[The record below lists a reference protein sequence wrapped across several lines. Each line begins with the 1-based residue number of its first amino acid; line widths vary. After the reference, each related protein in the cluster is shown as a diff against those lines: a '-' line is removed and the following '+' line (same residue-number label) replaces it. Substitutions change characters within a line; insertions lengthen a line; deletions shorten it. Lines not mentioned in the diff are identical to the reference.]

1 MFYNQH
7 VYPRTFSFISATK
20 PHSFMQGIFHIQK
33 NEWWHCW
40 EGGLNWNPARGHVQ
54 GSQYCPTVPGG
65 LDPAGES
72 GPSQII
78 AGSRCLK
85 GVQWRVPCQ
94 VVSNSPQSSSGTYTC
109 LGSRDR
115 IAAPVREVGESR
127 VGTASL
133 CFSLTS
139 CRCYVAV
146 ESICN
151 VLTVVI

>member
-1 MFYNQH
+1 MFKKGS
-7 VYPRTFSFISATK
+7 VKGALPGCVKLT
-20 PHSFMQGIFHIQK
+20 P
-33 NEWWHCW
+33 
-40 EGGLNWNPARGHVQ
+40 VQ
-54 GSQYCPTVPGG
+54 Q
-65 LDPAGES
+65 
-72 GPSQII
+72 
-78 AGSRCLK
+78 
-85 GVQWRVPCQ
+85 
-94 VVSNSPQSSSGTYTC
+94 GTYTC

-133 CFSLTS
+133 SFSLTS